1 MCTTKMPFQVTQR
14 TIKDMINDAKV
25 DIPVHQRPYVW
36 LPRQAQA
43 FLDTVMDEMPTLNLI
58 LYEEIVDG
66 KLVRWLEDGQQRF
79 MTVKKFFKGEFGD
92 SVKWNNKKFDEF
104 SQDEKTRFLNY
115 PFTVTTMEDVPYQ
128 RRVALF
134 QAIQEGV
141 PLTNGQRFHA
151 YAHSPI
157 VVFAKSILSNPEC
170 VKVWG
175 APKDDAK
182 KKNLANAVAI
192 ASGLA
197 FQNIDAITTSYD
209 ILGKNGFLT
218 KEFNQSDADERLV
231 KLLSVYQRADEL
243 CPTTMTKKKP
253 QFDAGKYSGYILYS
267 MCIPDR
273 NWETD
278 KEMFAQFIARVRRE
292 KTAMSI
298 LAWKKPV
305 TRNWNSG
312 RWSQGVWNLDNMET
326 VERNIGL
333 APSDDEESDLEDT
346 E

>member
-1 MCTTKMPFQVTQR
+1 MPFQVTQR
-14 TIKDMINDAKV
+14 SIKVMINDAKV

-36 LPRQAQA
+36 LPRQATA
-43 FLDTVMDEMPTLNLI
+43 FMETIMDGMPTLNLI
-58 LYEEIVDG
+58 LYEEVVDG
-66 KLVRWLEDGQQRF
+66 KIVRWLEDGQQRF
-79 MTVKKFFKGEFGD
+79 MTVKKFFNGDFGD

-104 SQDEKTRFLNY
+104 SQDEKTRFENY
-115 PFTVTTMEDVPYQ
+115 MFTITTMEDVPYE

-151 YAHSPI
+151 YAHSPL
-157 VVFAKSILSNPEC
+157 VMFAKSILSNPEC

-175 APKDDAK
+175 ALKDDPK

-197 FQNIDAITTSYD
+197 FQNIDAITSSYD
-209 ILGKNGFLT
+209 ILGKNGFLA
-218 KEFNQSDADERLV
+218 KEFNQDDADVRLF
-231 KLLSVYQRADEL
+231 KLLSVYHRADEL
-243 CPTTMTKKKP
+243 CPTTITKKKP
-253 QFDAGKYSGYILYS
+253 QFDTGKYNGYILYS

-273 NWETD
+273 NWDVD

-298 LAWKKPV
+298 LAWKKPP

-312 RWSQGVWNLDNMET
+312 RWSQGVWNLDNKDT
-326 VERNIGL
+326 VERQTGL
-333 APSDDEESDLEDT
+333 TSSDDEEELDDDE
-346 E
+346 